1 MNIKLRLTILNF
13 LELFVF
19 GAWLISLGGY
29 LGGQLHF
36 EGIQIGKV
44 FATLGIASLVMPAI
58 VGIIA
63 DKYLNAQKL
72 LGLLHL
78 IGAGFMVYLAQ
89 TQDFETFYWLIL
101 GYLTMYMP
109 TLGLANSVSYS
120 ILEKNNYDV
129 VKVFPPIRVWGTIG
143 FIIAEVAVGT
153 FGWAQSNM
161 QFYFAAIISVVL
173 GLYSFTLPN
182 VPLSNAE
189 NKSFAERLGLDAFVL
204 FKEYKMAIFF
214 IFATLL
220 GVVLQISNAW
230 ASEFMR
236 SFTAEYPDSFAVTNS
251 NTFIALSQVSETVFI
266 LTIPFFLKRFG
277 IKVVMIM
284 SMLAWFLR
292 FGLFGIGSPEG
303 IGVGYLIM
311 SMVVYGAAFDFFN
324 ISGSLFVE
332 IETDTKFRSS
342 AQGLFILLT
351 NGVGAVLGAYGSG
364 YIVQHFTTHYTKISE
379 FAKRLGIQPDNEWL
393 VKEIGKM
400 KSKGIVIVDG
410 VIQDSSLSVV
420 DWPNVWSIFAGYAL
434 ILAIIFAILF
444 KYKHNP
450 DTIGEVKH

>member
-1 MNIKLRLTILNF
+1 MSIKLRLTILNF

-29 LGGQLHF
+29 LGGTLKF
-36 EGIQIGKV
+36 EGGQIGSV
-44 FATLGIASLVMPAI
+44 FMTLGFASLIMPAI

-72 LGLLHL
+72 LGILHL

-89 TQDFETFYWLIL
+89 TQDYDTFFWFML

-120 ILEKNNYDV
+120 ILTDNDYDV
-129 VKVFPPIRVWGTIG
+129 VKVFPGIRVWGTIG
-143 FIIAEVAVGT
+143 FIVAEVAVGT
-153 FGWAQSNM
+153 FGWANNNI
-161 QFYFAAIISVVL
+161 QFYFAAVISVIM

-182 VPLSNAE
+182 VPLSTSK
-189 NKSFAERLGLDAFVL
+189 NKSFAERLGLDAFSL

-220 GVVLQISNAW
+220 GVVLQISNMW
-230 ASEFMR
+230 ASLFMG
-236 SFTAEYPDSFAVTNS
+236 SFKDSFPDSFVVTNS
-251 NTFIALSQVSETVFI
+251 NTFIALSQVSETLFI
-266 LTIPFFLKRFG
+266 LTIPFFLKKFG

-284 SMLAWFLR
+284 SMVAWFLR

-303 IGVGYLIM
+303 IGVGYLVM

-324 ISGSLFVE
+324 ISGSLF
-332 IETDTKFRSS
+332 IETETDSKFRSS

-351 NGVGAVLGAYGSG
+351 NGIGAIIGAKASGFIVDYFTTDIGRDWYSIWAVFAIYALVLAVL
-364 YIVQHFTTHYTKISE
+364 
-379 FAKRLGIQPDNEWL
+379 FA
-393 VKEIGKM
+393 
-400 KSKGIVIVDG
+400 VI
-410 VIQDSSLSVV
+410 
-420 DWPNVWSIFAGYAL
+420 
-434 ILAIIFAILF
+434 F

-450 DTIGEVKH
+450 EKIGEVKH

>member
-36 EGIQIGKV
+36 EGFQIGKV
-44 FATLGIASLVMPAI
+44 FTTLGIASLVMPGI

-78 IGAGFMVYLAQ
+78 IGAGFMLFLAQ
-89 TQDFETFYWLIL
+89 TKDYDTFFWMML
-101 GYLTMYMP
+101 GYLTVYMP
-109 TLGLANSVSYS
+109 TLGLANTVSYS
-120 ILEKNNYDV
+120 ILTTHQLDV
-129 VKVFPPIRVWGTIG
+129 IKTFPKIRVWGTVG
-143 FIIAEVAVGT
+143 FIVAEVAVGT
-153 FGWAQSNM
+153 LGWAQNNM
-161 QFYFAAIISVVL
+161 QFYFAMIISL
-173 GLYSFTLPN
+173 IMGIYSFTLPN
-182 VPLSNAE
+182 IPLSKSE
-189 NKSFAERLGLDAFVL
+189 NKSLAQRLGLDAFVL
-204 FKEYKMAIFF
+204 FKEYKMAVFF

-236 SFTAEYPDSFAVTNS
+236 SFETDFPDSFAVTNS
-251 NTFIALSQVSETVFI
+251 NTFIALSQVSETLFI

-277 IKVVMIM
+277 IKIVMIL

-303 IGVGYLIM
+303 VGVGYLIL
-311 SMVVYGAAFDFFN
+311 SMIVYGAAFDFFN
-324 ISGSLFVE
+324 ISGSLF
-332 IETDTKFRSS
+332 IETNTDNKFRGS

-351 NGVGAVLGAYGSG
+351 NGIGAVLGGIGSG
-364 YIVQHFTTHYTKISE
+364 YIVQKYSVYE
-379 FAKRLGIQPDNEWL
+379 AGAL
-393 VKEIGKM
+393 V
-400 KSKGIVIVDG
+400 SR
-410 VIQDSSLSVV
+410 
-420 DWPNVWSIFAGYAL
+420 DWFSIWMIFAGYAL
-434 ILAIIFAILF
+434 ILAISFALIF
-444 KYKHNP
+444 KYKHDSNK
-450 DTIGEVKH
+450 IMEVKH

>member
-1 MNIKLRLTILNF
+1 MNIKFRLTVLNF

-29 LGGQLHF
+29 LGGQLKF
-36 EGIQIGKV
+36 EGFQIGEI
-44 FATLGIASLVMPAI
+44 FTTLGIASLIMPAI

-72 LGLLHL
+72 LGILH
-78 IGAGFMVYLAQ
+78 IVGGVFMFYLAQ
-89 TQDFETFYWLIL
+89 TNDFSTFYWLIL

-109 TLGLANSVSYS
+109 TLGLANTVSYS
-120 ILEKNNYDV
+120 LLTKNNYDV
-129 VKVFPPIRVWGTIG
+129 IKVFPSIRVWGTIG
-143 FIIAEVAVGT
+143 FIIAEITVGT
-153 FGWAQSNM
+153 LGWAHNNT
-161 QFYFAAIISVVL
+161 QFYFAAAISL
-173 GLYSFTLPN
+173 IMGIYSFTLPN
-182 VPLSNAE
+182 VPLSTSE
-189 NKSFAERLGLDAFVL
+189 NKSFIERMGLDAFVL

-236 SFTAEYPDSFAVTNS
+236 SFAVKYPDSFAVTNS
-251 NTFIALSQVSETVFI
+251 NTFIALSQVSETLFI

-277 IKVVMIM
+277 IKIVMIM

-324 ISGSLFVE
+324 ISGSLF
-332 IETDTKFRSS
+332 IETETDSKFRGS

-351 NGVGAVLGAYGSG
+351 NGVGAVLGGYGSG
-364 YIVQHFTTHYTKISE
+364 YVVQHFTTE
-379 FAKRLGIQPDNEWL
+379 AGR
-393 VKEIGKM
+393 
-400 KSKGIVIVDG
+400 
-410 VIQDSSLSVV
+410 
-420 DWPNVWSIFAGYAL
+420 DWFSIWMVFAGYAL
-434 ILAIIFAILF
+434 VLAIIFGLLF

-450 DTIGEVKH
+450 DAIKEVTH